1 MSTCPKNCMEWTFT
15 PVDFF
20 EEPLSITTADY
31 TLEAHNGKAS
41 ATLKP
46 STLEPDEDIY
56 PRIHQHLLAY
66 FTGILVVSHKT
77 FDLSEYITV
86 RIHSDGRRVRRI
98 TLRAGSGTFRISA
111 GTVDFKVTD
120 AAGKTIADTR
130 ADRIASQRKLG
141 EFTHRHR
148 DDVAAKVILASYESA
163 VNDPPNELVFL
174 YEIRDALYVRFGGDK
189 KACSQLGISQSA
201 WERLSD
207 LANNEPLT
215 QSRHRG
221 CHRARQAGQLR
232 DPTPSEL
239 LEARSIARWMIEA
252 YLAYLPGPMGRG

>member
-1 MSTCPKNCMEWTFT
+1 MEWTFT

-46 STLEPDEDIY
+46 STLEPNKAIY
-56 PRIHQHLLAY
+56 ARIHQHLLAH
-66 FTGILVVSHKT
+66 FIGILVVSHKT

-86 RIHSDGRRVRRI
+86 RIHSDGRRVRHI

-130 ADRIASQRKLG
+130 ADRIASQRRLG
-141 EFTHRHR
+141 ELTDRHR
-148 DDVAAKVILASYESA
+148 DDDVANAILASYKSA

-174 YEIRDALYVRFGGDK
+174 YEIRDTLEAKFHGEK
-189 KACSQLGISQSA
+189 KDACSQLGISQSD
-201 WERLSD
+201 WNRLSA
-207 LANNEPLT
+207 LANNQPLT

-239 LEARSIARWMIEA
+239 LQARSIALRMIKA